1 MNRSSIGK
9 RLLFILPVWLLVPAA
24 AGQAVA
30 AGFVLHASAFIA
42 ARKTP
47 SVRVTAEIA
56 YSNLVFLK
64 EDGVFRSRYSLAV
77 TIRSQ
82 ERDNE
87 IVRTGVIN
95 GDAVAENYEETH
107 SREKRSRPSRE
118 FALPPGEYTVEGVL
132 SVKNTHIRY
141 QRITRVIVPDFLA
154 SGIGF
159 GTPEVLYL
167 PSARGHRI
175 VRWDDFERRAD
186 VRRTD
191 GEMIGLNVLDAQ
203 PAVRFELFL
212 NDDVPMPFVCSVH
225 YEVRRPDG
233 VRMLYGRGRV
243 SLGKYEDTFLL
254 TFDAGAWPPGQYA
267 VNLHVSGAGGKLDAR
282 AGTRLSLDVTRAM
295 LDEYFEDTMEIL
307 ALIATESELQALDVA
322 TAEMREQEWREF
334 WRRRDPEPS
343 TPENE
348 ALEELLKRVRY
359 ASENYARYGKAWK
372 TDRGKV
378 YIRYGRPDRVERTPD
393 QVNQG
398 EYEIWH
404 YDGESR
410 SFVFF
415 ATYAGGQYRLVEEY
429 FQ

>member
-1 MNRSSIGK
+1 MVRSSTGK
-9 RLLFILPVWLLVPAA
+9 RHLIILPVLLLFVAG

-30 AGFVLHASAFIA
+30 AGFVLHASAFVA
-42 ARKTP
+42 ARRTP
-47 SVRVTAEIA
+47 SVRVSAEIA
-56 YSNLVFLK
+56 YSSLVFLK
-64 EDGVFRSRYSLAV
+64 DNGVFRSRYSLAV
-77 TIRSQ
+77 TIRDQ

-87 IVRTGVIN
+87 IVRTGVIG

-118 FALPPGEYTVEGVL
+118 FALPPGEYVVEGVL
-132 SVKNTHIRY
+132 TVKNTQIRY

-175 VRWDDFERRAD
+175 VRWSDFERRSE

-203 PAVRFELFL
+203 PAVKFELFL

-233 VRMLYGRGRV
+233 GRMLYGRGRV
-243 SLGKYEDTFLL
+243 SLGDREDMFVL

-267 VNLHVSGAGGKLDAR
+267 VNLHVSGDGGKLDAR

-307 ALIATESELQALDVA
+307 SLIASESELHALDVA
-322 TAEMREQEWREF
+322 SVEMRENEWREF
-334 WRRRDPEPS
+334 WRRRDPVPS
-343 TPENE
+343 TAENE
-348 ALEELLKRVRY
+348 ALEELLTRVRY
-359 ASENYARYGKAWK
+359 ASEYYARYGKAWK
-372 TDRGKV
+372 TDRGRV
-378 YIRYGRPDRVERTPD
+378 YIRYGRPDRVERTAD
-393 QVNQG
+393 QINQG

-404 YDGESR
+404 YEGENR

-415 ATYAGGQYRLVEEY
+415 ATYAGGQYRLVEEN
-429 FQ
+429 F